1 MEQTQKRNTVKEG
14 SRHTWLYTAAA
25 LVLLLLF
32 GLFINR
38 HLDIRALYGDDLYL
52 WSFYG
57 CEDFWSFTFP
67 KVTKGNFRPFY
78 WALSYLEFRLIGPH
92 VHWYARFNVLLNVAI
107 SWVIYFF
114 SRRLSRLTRVPHGWL
129 LGQAVGLLTGML
141 YLQSHFA
148 AYQIAQVLGLLES
161 LALLLALLT
170 LWGLFDYMEGRGTCA
185 YLRACLCFFLVIF
198 THERFIALAPLF
210 YLALLTQYCTERR
223 LCRRFAPSRTS
234 HRPASSGTTDRG
246 TPGSDMTSC
255 RKRGGESCAAS
266 DDMLAMNR
274 LGRLFELLL
283 PLLILA
289 AFFGVRMVVA
299 GDAIPVGTA
308 GTKVQDTFSLA
319 QALGFA
325 FTQVAYIFGVNAGHA
340 IFCGV
345 SFADS
350 ARWVQALIGLS
361 WISLLLMLVLYIRSV
376 CKRGRMNA
384 RLNGENAASE
394 RRDCRHLSITARL
407 IGENLLFICFI
418 ALCIG
423 SSSITIRLETR
434 WVYVSYTAALLY
446 LSYMLGEIAKSGRM
460 EHGQRSS
467 AAHTRSSVDQRAET
481 WSSIRSQRTAAAAV
495 SASGERG
502 KRSGV
507 KTPRTATVLAFT
519 LLFMAYGAVMTPV
532 EHYDRQHY
540 PNIFFFFDQDRVN
553 SLADCTIGAVGA
565 EDFLGKKQVYIYY
578 NYYEMSDFYAEYF
591 FKPFD
596 PEKTGQG
603 TEIHFIDRP
612 DELPADATVENS
624 IVLMEHGNRGYID
637 VTAQT
642 FGLAAWEELPQA

>member
-1 MEQTQKRNTVKEG
+1 MTGV
-14 SRHTWLYTAAA
+14 A

-38 HLDIRALYGDDLYL
+38 HLSIRALYGDDLYL

-107 SWVIYFF
+107 AWVIYFF
-114 SRRLSRLTRVPHGWL
+114 SRRLSRLTRTPQGMRI
-129 LGQAVGLLTGML
+129 GQVVGLLTGML

-170 LWGLFDYMEGRGTCA
+170 LWGLFDYMEGRGTRA

-198 THERFIALAPLF
+198 THERYIALAPLF
-210 YLALLTQYCTERR
+210 YLAVLTQYLTERR
-223 LCRRFAPSRTS
+223 LCRRFAPSRS
-234 HRPASSGTTDRG
+234 
-246 TPGSDMTSC
+246 
-255 RKRGGESCAAS
+255 SCAAS
-266 DDMLAMNR
+266 DDIPAMNR
-274 LGRLFELLL
+274 LGRTVELLL

-289 AFFGVRMVVA
+289 VFFGTRMVVA
-299 GDAIPVGTA
+299 GEAIPVGTA

-325 FTQVAYIFGVNAGHA
+325 FSQVAYIFGINAGHA

-350 ARWVQALIGLS
+350 ARWVQALIVLS
-361 WISLLLMLVLYIRSV
+361 WLCLLLMLVLYVRMAW
-376 CKRGRMNA
+376 KRGR
-384 RLNGENAASE
+384 
-394 RRDCRHLSITARL
+394 ITPRL

-446 LSYMLGEIAKSGRM
+446 LSYMLGEIAKSGAVKAKAGRAV
-460 EHGQRSS
+460 RTR
-467 AAHTRSSVDQRAET
+467 AATVQRAST
-481 WSSIRSQRTAAAAV
+481 ASI
-495 SASGERG
+495 SASGERAACHG
-502 KRSGV
+502 M
-507 KTPRTATVLAFT
+507 AMVLAFS

-553 SLADCTIGAVGA
+553 SLADCTIDAVGA
-565 EDFLGKKQVYIYY
+565 GEFLGKKQVYIYY

-591 FKPFD
+591 YKPFD

-603 TEIHFIDRP
+603 TEIHFINRP

-642 FGLAAWEELPQA
+642 FGLAAWEALPQA

>member
-1 MEQTQKRNTVKEG
+1 MTGV
-14 SRHTWLYTAAA
+14 A

-38 HLDIRALYGDDLYL
+38 HLSIRALYGDDLYL

-78 WALSYLEFRLIGPH
+78 WAMSYLEFLLIGPH

-107 SWVIYFF
+107 SWVIYFC
-114 SRRLSRLTRVPHGWL
+114 SRRLSRLTRVPHGML

-170 LWGLFDYMEGRGTCA
+170 LWGLFDYMEGCGTRA

-198 THERFIALAPLF
+198 THERYIALAPLF
-210 YLALLTQYCTERR
+210 YLAVLTQYCTERR
-223 LCRRFAPSRTS
+223 LCRRFAPFRMSEVPRI
-234 HRPASSGTTDRG
+234 
-246 TPGSDMTSC
+246 
-255 RKRGGESCAAS
+255 
-266 DDMLAMNR
+266 
-274 LGRLFELLL
+274 FELLL
-283 PLLILA
+283 PLVILA
-289 AFFGVRMVVA
+289 VFFGSRMVVA
-299 GDAIPVGTA
+299 GEAIPVGTA
-308 GTKVQDTFSLA
+308 GTKVQDTFSLT

-325 FTQVAYIFGVNAGHA
+325 FMQVAYIFGVNAGHA

-345 SFADS
+345 SFADA
-350 ARWVQALIGLS
+350 ARWVQMLIVLS
-361 WISLLLMLVLYIRSV
+361 WLCLLLMLVLYVRMAW
-376 CKRGRMNA
+376 KR
-384 RLNGENAASE
+384 E
-394 RRDCRHLSITARL
+394 RITPRL
-407 IGENLLFICFI
+407 IGENLLFIGFI

-460 EHGQRSS
+460 ASEAGR
-467 AAHTRSSVDQRAET
+467 AVRTRAVAV
-481 WSSIRSQRTAAAAV
+481 QRTSMASV
-495 SASGERG
+495 SASGDHGERFG
-502 KRSGV
+502 MK
-507 KTPRTATVLAFT
+507 KCRTAMVLTFS

-553 SLADCTIGAVGA
+553 SLADCTIDAIGA
-565 EDFLGKKQVYIYY
+565 ENFLGKKQVYIYY

-591 FKPFD
+591 YKPFD

-603 TEIHFIDRP
+603 TEIHFINSP

-637 VTAQT
+637 VSAQT

>member
-1 MEQTQKRNTVKEG
+1 MTGV
-14 SRHTWLYTAAA
+14 A

-38 HLDIRALYGDDLYL
+38 HLSIRALYGDDLYL

-78 WALSYLEFRLIGPH
+78 WAMSYLEFLLIGPH

-107 SWVIYFF
+107 SWVIYFC
-114 SRRLSRLTRVPHGWL
+114 SRRLSRLTRVPHGML

-170 LWGLFDYMEGRGTCA
+170 LWGLFDYMEGRGTRA

-198 THERFIALAPLF
+198 THERYIALAPLF
-210 YLALLTQYCTERR
+210 YLAVLTQYRTERR

-234 HRPASSGTTDRG
+234 EVPRI
-246 TPGSDMTSC
+246 
-255 RKRGGESCAAS
+255 
-266 DDMLAMNR
+266 
-274 LGRLFELLL
+274 FELLL
-283 PLLILA
+283 PLVILA
-289 AFFGVRMVVA
+289 VFFGSRMVVA
-299 GDAIPVGTA
+299 GEAIPVGTA
-308 GTKVQDTFSLA
+308 GTKVQDTFSLT

-325 FTQVAYIFGVNAGHA
+325 FMQVAYIFGVNAGHA

-345 SFADS
+345 SFADA
-350 ARWVQALIGLS
+350 ARWVQILIFLS
-361 WISLLLMLVLYIRSV
+361 WLCLLLMLVLYVRMAW
-376 CKRGRMNA
+376 KR
-384 RLNGENAASE
+384 E
-394 RRDCRHLSITARL
+394 RITPRL
-407 IGENLLFICFI
+407 IGENLLFIGFI

-460 EHGQRSS
+460 ASEAGR
-467 AAHTRSSVDQRAET
+467 AVRTRAVAV
-481 WSSIRSQRTAAAAV
+481 QRTSMASV
-495 SASGERG
+495 SASGDHGERFG
-502 KRSGV
+502 MK
-507 KTPRTATVLAFT
+507 KCRTAMVLTFS

-553 SLADCTIGAVGA
+553 SLADCTIDAIGA
-565 EDFLGKKQVYIYY
+565 ENFLGKKQVYIYY

-591 FKPFD
+591 YKPFD

-603 TEIHFIDRP
+603 TEIHFINSP
-612 DELPADATVENS
+612 DELPTDATVENS

-637 VTAQT
+637 VSAQT

>member
-1 MEQTQKRNTVKEG
+1 MAHISKTQNSKHVLMTGV
-14 SRHTWLYTAAA
+14 A

-38 HLDIRALYGDDLYL
+38 HLSIRALYGDDLYL

-107 SWVIYFF
+107 AWVIYFF
-114 SRRLSRLTRVPHGWL
+114 SRRLSRLARMPQGMRI
-129 LGQAVGLLTGML
+129 GQAVGLLTGML

-170 LWGLFDYMEGRGTCA
+170 LWGLFDYMEGRGTRA

-210 YLALLTQYCTERR
+210 YLAVLTQYCTERR
-223 LCRRFAPSRTS
+223 LYRRFAPSR
-234 HRPASSGTTDRG
+234 
-246 TPGSDMTSC
+246 M
-255 RKRGGESCAAS
+255 SCAAS
-266 DDMLAMNR
+266 DEIPAMNR
-274 LGRLFELLL
+274 LGRIFELLL

-289 AFFGVRMVVA
+289 VFFGTRMVVA
-299 GDAIPVGTA
+299 GEAIPVGTA

-325 FTQVAYIFGVNAGHA
+325 FSQVAYIFGVNAGHA

-345 SFADS
+345 SFGDS
-350 ARWVQALIGLS
+350 AHWVQALIVLS
-361 WISLLLMLVLYIRSV
+361 WLCLLLLLLLYVRRAWR
-376 CKRGRMNA
+376 RGR
-384 RLNGENAASE
+384 
-394 RRDCRHLSITARL
+394 ITPRL

-446 LSYMLGEIAKSGRM
+446 LSYMLGEIAKSGAVKPEAGRAVRTRAATV
-460 EHGQRSS
+460 QRAS
-467 AAHTRSSVDQRAET
+467 AAS
-481 WSSIRSQRTAAAAV
+481 V
-495 SASGERG
+495 SASGERAAYRG
-502 KRSGV
+502 M
-507 KTPRTATVLAFT
+507 AMVLAFS

-553 SLADCTIGAVGA
+553 SLADCTIDAVGA
-565 EDFLGKKQVYIYY
+565 GEFLGKKQVYIYY

-591 FKPFD
+591 YKPFD

-603 TEIHFIDRP
+603 TEIHFINRP

-637 VTAQT
+637 VSAQT

>member
-1 MEQTQKRNTVKEG
+1 MTGV
-14 SRHTWLYTAAA
+14 A

-38 HLDIRALYGDDLYL
+38 HLSIRALYGDDLYL

-107 SWVIYFF
+107 AWVIYFF
-114 SRRLSRLTRVPHGWL
+114 SRRLSRLTRMPQGMRI
-129 LGQAVGLLTGML
+129 GQAVGLLTGML

-170 LWGLFDYMEGRGTCA
+170 LWGLFDYMEGRGTRA

-198 THERFIALAPLF
+198 THERYIALAPLF
-210 YLALLTQYCTERR
+210 YLAVLTQYCTERR

-234 HRPASSGTTDRG
+234 
-246 TPGSDMTSC
+246 
-255 RKRGGESCAAS
+255 CAAS
-266 DDMLAMNR
+266 DEIPAMNR
-274 LGRLFELLL
+274 LGRTFELLL

-289 AFFGVRMVVA
+289 VFFGTRMVVA
-299 GDAIPVGTA
+299 GEAIPVGTA

-325 FTQVAYIFGVNAGHA
+325 FSQVAYIFGVNAGHA

-345 SFADS
+345 SFGDS
-350 ARWVQALIGLS
+350 AHWVQALIVLS
-361 WISLLLMLVLYIRSV
+361 WLCLLLMLVLYVRRAW
-376 CKRGRMNA
+376 KRGR
-384 RLNGENAASE
+384 
-394 RRDCRHLSITARL
+394 ITPRL

-446 LSYMLGEIAKSGRM
+446 LSYMLGEIAKSGAVKAKAGRAVRTRAATV
-460 EHGQRSS
+460 QRAS
-467 AAHTRSSVDQRAET
+467 AA
-481 WSSIRSQRTAAAAV
+481 SI
-495 SASGERG
+495 SASGERAACRG
-502 KRSGV
+502 M
-507 KTPRTATVLAFT
+507 AMVLAFS

-553 SLADCTIGAVGA
+553 SLADCTIDAVGA
-565 EDFLGKKQVYIYY
+565 ENFLGKKQVYIYY

-591 FKPFD
+591 YKPFD

-603 TEIHFIDRP
+603 TEIHFINRP

-624 IVLMEHGNRGYID
+624 VVLMEHGNRGYID

>member
-1 MEQTQKRNTVKEG
+1 MTGV
-14 SRHTWLYTAAA
+14 A

-38 HLDIRALYGDDLYL
+38 HLSIRALYGDDLYL

-78 WALSYLEFRLIGPH
+78 WAMSYLEFWLIGPH

-114 SRRLSRLTRVPHGWL
+114 SRRLSRLTRVPHGML

-170 LWGLFDYMEGRGTCA
+170 LWGLFDYMEGRGTRA
-185 YLRACLCFFLVIF
+185 YLRAGLCFFLVIF

-210 YLALLTQYCTERR
+210 YLAVLTQYQTERR

-234 HRPASSGTTDRG
+234 EVPWTSQPPASAGTKECD
-246 TPGSDMTSC
+246 TPGSDMLS
-255 RKRGGESCAAS
+255 G
-266 DDMLAMNR
+266 NR
-274 LGRLFELLL
+274 LGRLLELLL

-289 AFFGVRMVVA
+289 VFFGSRMVVA

-350 ARWVQALIGLS
+350 ARWVQGLIFLS
-361 WISLLLMLVLYIRSV
+361 WLCLLLMLVLYVRSV
-376 CKRGRMNA
+376 WKRGR
-384 RLNGENAASE
+384 
-394 RRDCRHLSITARL
+394 ITPRL

-446 LSYMLGEIAKSGRM
+446 LSFMLGEIAKSGWK

-467 AAHTRSSVDQRAET
+467 TAYTLSSVAQGAER
-481 WSSIRSQRTAAAAV
+481 WSSIRSQRTLAASV

-502 KRSGV
+502 ERFGMKKCRV
-507 KTPRTATVLAFT
+507 AMVLSFL

-553 SLADCTIGAVGA
+553 SLADCTIDAVGA
-565 EDFLGKKQVYIYY
+565 ENFLGKKQVYIYY

-591 FKPFD
+591 YKPFD

-603 TEIHFIDRP
+603 TEIHFINRP

-637 VTAQT
+637 VSAQT

>member
-1 MEQTQKRNTVKEG
+1 MTGV
-14 SRHTWLYTAAA
+14 A

-38 HLDIRALYGDDLYL
+38 HLSIRALYGDDLYL

-107 SWVIYFF
+107 AWVIYFF
-114 SRRLSRLTRVPHGWL
+114 SRRLSRLARMPQGMRI
-129 LGQAVGLLTGML
+129 GQAVGLLTGML

-148 AYQIAQVLGLLES
+148 VYQIAQVLGLLES

-170 LWGLFDYMEGRGTCA
+170 LWGLFDYMEGRGTRA

-210 YLALLTQYCTERR
+210 YLAVLTQYCTERR
-223 LCRRFAPSRTS
+223 LCRRFAPSR
-234 HRPASSGTTDRG
+234 
-246 TPGSDMTSC
+246 M
-255 RKRGGESCAAS
+255 SCAAS
-266 DDMLAMNR
+266 DEIPAMNR
-274 LGRLFELLL
+274 LGRIFELLL

-289 AFFGVRMVVA
+289 VFFGTRMVVA
-299 GDAIPVGTA
+299 GEAIPVGTA

-325 FTQVAYIFGVNAGHA
+325 FSQVAYIFGVNAGHA

-345 SFADS
+345 SFGDS
-350 ARWVQALIGLS
+350 AHWVQALIVLS
-361 WISLLLMLVLYIRSV
+361 WLCLLLMLLLYVRRAWR
-376 CKRGRMNA
+376 RGR
-384 RLNGENAASE
+384 
-394 RRDCRHLSITARL
+394 ITPRL

-446 LSYMLGEIAKSGRM
+446 LSYMLGEIAKSGVVKPEAGRAVRTRAATV
-460 EHGQRSS
+460 QRAS
-467 AAHTRSSVDQRAET
+467 AAS
-481 WSSIRSQRTAAAAV
+481 V
-495 SASGERG
+495 SASGERAAC
-502 KRSGV
+502 RGV
-507 KTPRTATVLAFT
+507 ERPRTAMVLAFS

-553 SLADCTIGAVGA
+553 SLADCTIDAVGA
-565 EDFLGKKQVYIYY
+565 GEFLGKKQVYIYY

-591 FKPFD
+591 YKPFD

-603 TEIHFIDRP
+603 TEIHFINSP
-612 DELPADATVENS
+612 DELPADATMENS

-637 VTAQT
+637 VSAQT
-642 FGLAAWEELPQA
+642 FGLAAWEELSE

>member
-1 MEQTQKRNTVKEG
+1 MTGV
-14 SRHTWLYTAAA
+14 A

-38 HLDIRALYGDDLYL
+38 HLSIRALYGDDLYL

-107 SWVIYFF
+107 AWVIYFF
-114 SRRLSRLTRVPHGWL
+114 SRRLSRLTRTPQGMRI
-129 LGQAVGLLTGML
+129 GQAVGLLTGML

-170 LWGLFDYMEGRGTCA
+170 LWGLFDYMEGRGTRA

-198 THERFIALAPLF
+198 THERYIALAPLF
-210 YLALLTQYCTERR
+210 YLAVLTQYLTERR
-223 LCRRFAPSRTS
+223 LCRRFAPSRS
-234 HRPASSGTTDRG
+234 
-246 TPGSDMTSC
+246 
-255 RKRGGESCAAS
+255 SCAAS
-266 DDMLAMNR
+266 DEIPAMNR
-274 LGRLFELLL
+274 LGRTVELLL

-289 AFFGVRMVVA
+289 VFFGTRMVVA
-299 GDAIPVGTA
+299 GEAIPVGTA

-319 QALGFA
+319 EALGFA
-325 FTQVAYIFGVNAGHA
+325 FSQVAYIFGINAGHA

-350 ARWVQALIGLS
+350 ARWVQGLIVLS
-361 WISLLLMLVLYIRSV
+361 WLCLLLMLVLYVRMAW
-376 CKRGRMNA
+376 KRGR
-384 RLNGENAASE
+384 
-394 RRDCRHLSITARL
+394 ITPRL

-446 LSYMLGEIAKSGRM
+446 LSYMLGEIAKSGAVKAKAGRAVRTRAATV
-460 EHGQRSS
+460 QRAS
-467 AAHTRSSVDQRAET
+467 AAS
-481 WSSIRSQRTAAAAV
+481 V
-495 SASGERG
+495 SASGERAACRG
-502 KRSGV
+502 M
-507 KTPRTATVLAFT
+507 AMVLAFS

-553 SLADCTIGAVGA
+553 SLADCTIDAVGA
-565 EDFLGKKQVYIYY
+565 GEFLGKKQVYIYY

-591 FKPFD
+591 YKPFD

-603 TEIHFIDRP
+603 TEIHFINRP

-624 IVLMEHGNRGYID
+624 IVLMEHGNRSYID

-642 FGLAAWEELPQA
+642 FGLAAWEALPQT

>member
-1 MEQTQKRNTVKEG
+1 MTGV
-14 SRHTWLYTAAA
+14 A

-38 HLDIRALYGDDLYL
+38 HLSIRALYGDDLYL

-78 WALSYLEFRLIGPH
+78 WAMSYLEFLLIGPH

-107 SWVIYFF
+107 SWVIYFC
-114 SRRLSRLTRVPHGWL
+114 SRRLSRLTRVPHGML

-170 LWGLFDYMEGRGTCA
+170 LWGLFDYMEGRGTRA

-198 THERFIALAPLF
+198 THERYIALAPLF
-210 YLALLTQYCTERR
+210 YLAVLTQYRTERR
-223 LCRRFAPSRTS
+223 LCRRFAPFRTS
-234 HRPASSGTTDRG
+234 EVPRI
-246 TPGSDMTSC
+246 
-255 RKRGGESCAAS
+255 
-266 DDMLAMNR
+266 
-274 LGRLFELLL
+274 FELLL
-283 PLLILA
+283 PLVILA
-289 AFFGVRMVVA
+289 VFFGSRMVVA
-299 GDAIPVGTA
+299 GEAIPVGTA
-308 GTKVQDTFSLA
+308 GTKVQDTFSLT

-325 FTQVAYIFGVNAGHA
+325 FMQVAYIFGVNAGHA

-345 SFADS
+345 SFADA
-350 ARWVQALIGLS
+350 ARWVQILIFLS
-361 WISLLLMLVLYIRSV
+361 WLCLLLMLVLYVRMAW
-376 CKRGRMNA
+376 KR
-384 RLNGENAASE
+384 E
-394 RRDCRHLSITARL
+394 RITPRL
-407 IGENLLFICFI
+407 IGENLLFIGFI

-460 EHGQRSS
+460 ASEAGRTVR
-467 AAHTRSSVDQRAET
+467 TRAVAV
-481 WSSIRSQRTAAAAV
+481 QRTSMASV
-495 SASGERG
+495 SASGDHGERFG
-502 KRSGV
+502 MK
-507 KTPRTATVLAFT
+507 KCRTAMVLTFS

-553 SLADCTIGAVGA
+553 SLADCTIDAIGA
-565 EDFLGKKQVYIYY
+565 ENFLGKKQVYIYY

-591 FKPFD
+591 YKPFD

-603 TEIHFIDRP
+603 TEIHFINSP

-637 VTAQT
+637 VSAQT
-642 FGLAAWEELPQA
+642 FGLAAWRRIFDL

>member
-1 MEQTQKRNTVKEG
+1 MTGV
-14 SRHTWLYTAAA
+14 A

-38 HLDIRALYGDDLYL
+38 HLSIRALYGDDLYL

-78 WALSYLEFRLIGPH
+78 WAMSYLEFLLIGPH

-114 SRRLSRLTRVPHGWL
+114 SRRLSRRTRVPQGVL
-129 LGQAVGLLTGML
+129 PGQAVGLLTGML

-266 DDMLAMNR
+266 DDMLSGNR
-274 LGRLFELLL
+274 LGRLLELFL

-289 AFFGVRMVVA
+289 VFFGSRMMVA

-376 CKRGRMNA
+376 WKRGRMNA

-446 LSYMLGEIAKSGRM
+446 LSYMLGEIAKKS
-460 EHGQRSS
+460 
-467 AAHTRSSVDQRAET
+467 
-481 WSSIRSQRTAAAAV
+481 RTAA
-495 SASGERG
+495 
-502 KRSGV
+502 
-507 KTPRTATVLAFT
+507 VLAFT

>member
-1 MEQTQKRNTVKEG
+1 MTGV
-14 SRHTWLYTAAA
+14 A

-38 HLDIRALYGDDLYL
+38 HLSIRALYGDDLYL

-107 SWVIYFF
+107 AWVIYFF
-114 SRRLSRLTRVPHGWL
+114 SRRLSRLTRTPQDMRI
-129 LGQAVGLLTGML
+129 GQAVGLLTGML

-170 LWGLFDYMEGRGTCA
+170 LWGLFDYMEGRGTRA

-198 THERFIALAPLF
+198 THERYIALAPLF
-210 YLALLTQYCTERR
+210 YLAVLTQYLTERR
-223 LCRRFAPSRTS
+223 LCRRFAPSRS
-234 HRPASSGTTDRG
+234 
-246 TPGSDMTSC
+246 
-255 RKRGGESCAAS
+255 SCAAS
-266 DDMLAMNR
+266 DEIPAMNR
-274 LGRLFELLL
+274 LGRTVELLL

-289 AFFGVRMVVA
+289 VFFGTRMVVA
-299 GDAIPVGTA
+299 GEAIPVGTA

-319 QALGFA
+319 EALGFA
-325 FTQVAYIFGVNAGHA
+325 FSQVAYIFGINAGHA

-350 ARWVQALIGLS
+350 ARWVQALIVLS
-361 WISLLLMLVLYIRSV
+361 WLCLLLMLVLYVRMAW
-376 CKRGRMNA
+376 KRGR
-384 RLNGENAASE
+384 
-394 RRDCRHLSITARL
+394 ITPRL

-446 LSYMLGEIAKSGRM
+446 LSYMLGEIAKSGAVKAKAGRAVRTRAATV
-460 EHGQRSS
+460 QRAS
-467 AAHTRSSVDQRAET
+467 AAS
-481 WSSIRSQRTAAAAV
+481 V
-495 SASGERG
+495 SASGERAACRG
-502 KRSGV
+502 M
-507 KTPRTATVLAFT
+507 AMVLAFS

-553 SLADCTIGAVGA
+553 SLADCTIDAVDAG
-565 EDFLGKKQVYIYY
+565 EFLGKKQVYIYY

-591 FKPFD
+591 YKPFD

-603 TEIHFIDRP
+603 TEIHFINRP

-624 IVLMEHGNRGYID
+624 VVLMEHGNRSYID

-642 FGLAAWEELPQA
+642 FGLAAWEALPQA

>member
-1 MEQTQKRNTVKEG
+1 MTGV
-14 SRHTWLYTAAA
+14 A

-38 HLDIRALYGDDLYL
+38 HLSIRALYGDDLYL

-107 SWVIYFF
+107 AWVIYFF
-114 SRRLSRLTRVPHGWL
+114 SRRLSRLTRMPQGMRI
-129 LGQAVGLLTGML
+129 GQAVGLLTGML

-170 LWGLFDYMEGRGTCA
+170 LWGLFDYMEGRGTRA

-210 YLALLTQYCTERR
+210 YLAVITQYLTERR
-223 LCRRFAPSRTS
+223 LCRRFARLRTV
-234 HRPASSGTTDRG
+234 
-246 TPGSDMTSC
+246 
-255 RKRGGESCAAS
+255 
-266 DDMLAMNR
+266 
-274 LGRLFELLL
+274 ELLL

-289 AFFGVRMVVA
+289 VFFGTRMVVA
-299 GDAIPVGTA
+299 GEAIPVGTA

-325 FTQVAYIFGVNAGHA
+325 FSQVAYIFGVNAGHA

-345 SFADS
+345 SFGDS
-350 ARWVQALIGLS
+350 AHWVQALIVLS
-361 WISLLLMLVLYIRSV
+361 WLCLLLMLLLYVRRAWR
-376 CKRGRMNA
+376 RGR
-384 RLNGENAASE
+384 
-394 RRDCRHLSITARL
+394 ITPRL

-446 LSYMLGEIAKSGRM
+446 LSYMLGEIAKSGVVKPEAGRAVRTRAATV
-460 EHGQRSS
+460 QRAS
-467 AAHTRSSVDQRAET
+467 AAS
-481 WSSIRSQRTAAAAV
+481 V
-495 SASGERG
+495 SASGERAACRG
-502 KRSGV
+502 M
-507 KTPRTATVLAFT
+507 AMVLAFS

-532 EHYDRQHY
+532 ERYDRQHY

-553 SLADCTIGAVGA
+553 SLADCTIDAVGA
-565 EDFLGKKQVYIYY
+565 GEFLGKKQVYIYY

-591 FKPFD
+591 YKPFD
-596 PEKTGQG
+596 PEKTGKG
-603 TEIHFIDRP
+603 TEIHFINRP

-624 IVLMEHGNRGYID
+624 VVLMEHGNRGYID

-642 FGLAAWEELPQA
+642 FGLAAWEALPQA

>member
-1 MEQTQKRNTVKEG
+1 MEQTQKRNTAKEG
-14 SRHTWLYTAAA
+14 SRHAWLYTAVA

-38 HLDIRALYGDDLYL
+38 HLSIRALYGDDLYL

-78 WALSYLEFRLIGPH
+78 WAMSYLEFWLIGPH
-92 VHWYARFNVLLNVAI
+92 VHWYARFNVLLNVVIA
-107 SWVIYFF
+107 WVIYFF
-114 SRRLSRLTRVPHGWL
+114 SRRLSRRTRVPHGML

-170 LWGLFDYMEGRGTCA
+170 LWGLFDYMEGRGTRA

-210 YLALLTQYCTERR
+210 YLAVLTQYQTERR

-234 HRPASSGTTDRG
+234 EVPRTALRSTSAGAADRG
-246 TPGSDMTSC
+246 TPGSDMASC
-255 RKRGGESCAAS
+255 RKGGVKSYAAS
-266 DDMLAMNR
+266 DETLPVNR
-274 LGRLFELLL
+274 LGHLLELLL

-289 AFFGVRMVVA
+289 VFFGSRMVVA
-299 GDAIPVGTA
+299 GEAIPVGTA
-308 GTKVQDTFSLA
+308 GTKVQDTFSLG

-350 ARWVQALIGLS
+350 ARWVQGLIFLS
-361 WISLLLMLVLYIRSV
+361 WLCLLLMLVLYVRSV
-376 CKRGRMNA
+376 WKRGR
-384 RLNGENAASE
+384 
-394 RRDCRHLSITARL
+394 ITPRL

-446 LSYMLGEIAKSGRM
+446 LSFMLGEIAKSGSVKPKAGRAV
-460 EHGQRSS
+460 R
-467 AAHTRSSVDQRAET
+467 TRAVAV
-481 WSSIRSQRTAAAAV
+481 QRTSTTSV
-495 SASGERG
+495 RASGDWTVRA
-502 KRSGV
+502 GV
-507 KTPRTATVLAFT
+507 KTPRTAAVLAFA
-519 LLFMAYGAVMTPV
+519 LLFMTYGTVMTPV

-553 SLADCTIGAVGA
+553 SLADCTINAVGA
-565 EDFLGKKQVYIYY
+565 GEFLGKKQVYIYY

-591 FKPFD
+591 YKPFD

-603 TEIHFIDRP
+603 TEIHFIKRP

>member
-1 MEQTQKRNTVKEG
+1 MTGV
-14 SRHTWLYTAAA
+14 A

-38 HLDIRALYGDDLYL
+38 HLSIRALYGDDLYL

-107 SWVIYFF
+107 AWVIYFF
-114 SRRLSRLTRVPHGWL
+114 SRRLSRLTRMPQGMRI
-129 LGQAVGLLTGML
+129 GQAVGLLTGML

-170 LWGLFDYMEGRGTCA
+170 LWGLFDYMEGRGTRA

-210 YLALLTQYCTERR
+210 YLAVITQYLTERR
-223 LCRRFAPSRTS
+223 LCRRFARLRTI
-234 HRPASSGTTDRG
+234 
-246 TPGSDMTSC
+246 
-255 RKRGGESCAAS
+255 
-266 DDMLAMNR
+266 
-274 LGRLFELLL
+274 ELLL

-289 AFFGVRMVVA
+289 VFFGTRMVVA
-299 GDAIPVGTA
+299 GEAIPVGTA

-345 SFADS
+345 SFGDS
-350 ARWVQALIGLS
+350 AHWVQGLIVLS
-361 WISLLLMLVLYIRSV
+361 WLCLLLLLLLYVRRAWR
-376 CKRGRMNA
+376 RGR
-384 RLNGENAASE
+384 
-394 RRDCRHLSITARL
+394 ITPRL

-446 LSYMLGEIAKSGRM
+446 LSYMLGEIAKSGAVKPEAGRAVRTRAATV
-460 EHGQRSS
+460 QRAS
-467 AAHTRSSVDQRAET
+467 AASVST
-481 WSSIRSQRTAAAAV
+481 
-495 SASGERG
+495 SGERAAC
-502 KRSGV
+502 RGV
-507 KTPRTATVLAFT
+507 ERPRTAMVLAFS

-553 SLADCTIGAVGA
+553 SLADCTIDAVGA
-565 EDFLGKKQVYIYY
+565 GEFLGKKQVYIYY

-591 FKPFD
+591 YKPFD

-603 TEIHFIDRP
+603 TEIHFINRP

-642 FGLAAWEELPQA
+642 FGLAAWEALPQA

>member
-14 SRHTWLYTAAA
+14 SRHAWLYTALA

-38 HLDIRALYGDDLYL
+38 HLSIRALYGDDLYL

-57 CEDFWSFTFP
+57 CEDFCSFTFP

-78 WALSYLEFRLIGPH
+78 WAVSYLEFWLIGPH

-114 SRRLSRLTRVPHGWL
+114 SRRLSRLTRVPHGML
-129 LGQAVGLLTGML
+129 FGQAVGLLTGML

-170 LWGLFDYMEGRGTCA
+170 LWGLFDYMEGRGTRA

-210 YLALLTQYCTERR
+210 YLAVFTQYCTERW

-234 HRPASSGTTDRG
+234 EVPRTSQPPASAGTKECD
-246 TPGSDMTSC
+246 TPGSDMLS
-255 RKRGGESCAAS
+255 G
-266 DDMLAMNR
+266 NR

-289 AFFGVRMVVA
+289 VFFGSRMVVA

-308 GTKVQDTFSLA
+308 GTKVQDTFSLT
-319 QALGFA
+319 QALSFA

-361 WISLLLMLVLYIRSV
+361 WLCLLLMLVLYVRSV
-376 CKRGRMNA
+376 WKRGR
-384 RLNGENAASE
+384 
-394 RRDCRHLSITARL
+394 ITPRL

-446 LSYMLGEIAKSGRM
+446 LSFMLGEIAKSGRVKP
-460 EHGQRSS
+460 EASRTVRTR
-467 AAHTRSSVDQRAET
+467 AAVP
-481 WSSIRSQRTAAAAV
+481 QRTSMDSV
-495 SASGERG
+495 SASGEHGERFG
-502 KRSGV
+502 MK
-507 KTPRTATVLAFT
+507 KCRTAMVLTFS

-553 SLADCTIGAVGA
+553 SLADCTIDAVGA
-565 EDFLGKKQVYIYY
+565 ENFLGKKQVYIYY

-591 FKPFD
+591 YKPFD
-596 PEKTGQG
+596 PEKNGQG
-603 TEIHFIDRP
+603 TEIHFINSP

-637 VTAQT
+637 VSAQT
-642 FGLAAWEELPQA
+642 FGLAAWEELSE

>member
-1 MEQTQKRNTVKEG
+1 MTGV
-14 SRHTWLYTAAA
+14 A

-38 HLDIRALYGDDLYL
+38 HLSIRALYGDDLYL

-92 VHWYARFNVLLNVAI
+92 VHWYARFNVLLNVTIA
-107 SWVIYFF
+107 WVIYFF
-114 SRRLSRLTRVPHGWL
+114 SRRLSRLTRTPQGMRI
-129 LGQAVGLLTGML
+129 GQVVGLLTGML

-170 LWGLFDYMEGRGTCA
+170 LWGLFDYMEGRGTRA

-198 THERFIALAPLF
+198 THERYIALAPLF
-210 YLALLTQYCTERR
+210 YLAVLTQYLTERR
-223 LCRRFAPSRTS
+223 LCRRFA
-234 HRPASSGTTDRG
+234 
-246 TPGSDMTSC
+246 
-255 RKRGGESCAAS
+255 
-266 DDMLAMNR
+266 R
-274 LGRLFELLL
+274 LQTVELLL

-289 AFFGVRMVVA
+289 VFFGTRMVVA
-299 GDAIPVGTA
+299 GEAIPVGTA

-325 FTQVAYIFGVNAGHA
+325 FSQVAYIFGVNAGHA

-345 SFADS
+345 SFTDS
-350 ARWVQALIGLS
+350 ARWVQALIVLS
-361 WISLLLMLVLYIRSV
+361 WLCLLLMLVLYVRMAW
-376 CKRGRMNA
+376 KRGR
-384 RLNGENAASE
+384 
-394 RRDCRHLSITARL
+394 ITPRL

-446 LSYMLGEIAKSGRM
+446 LSYMLGEIAKSGAVKAKAGRAVRTRAATV
-460 EHGQRSS
+460 QRAS
-467 AAHTRSSVDQRAET
+467 AAS
-481 WSSIRSQRTAAAAV
+481 V
-495 SASGERG
+495 SAPGERAACRG
-502 KRSGV
+502 M
-507 KTPRTATVLAFT
+507 AMVLAFS

-553 SLADCTIGAVGA
+553 SLADCTIDAVGVG
-565 EDFLGKKQVYIYY
+565 EFLGKKQVYIYY

-591 FKPFD
+591 YKPFD

-603 TEIHFIDRP
+603 TEIHFINRP

-624 IVLMEHGNRGYID
+624 VVLMEHGNRGYID

-642 FGLAAWEELPQA
+642 FGLAAWEALPQA

>member
-1 MEQTQKRNTVKEG
+1 MTGV
-14 SRHTWLYTAAA
+14 A

-38 HLDIRALYGDDLYL
+38 HLSIRALYGDDLYL

-107 SWVIYFF
+107 AWVIYFF
-114 SRRLSRLTRVPHGWL
+114 SRRLSRLTRTPQGMRI
-129 LGQAVGLLTGML
+129 GQAVGLLTGML

-170 LWGLFDYMEGRGTCA
+170 LWGLFDYMEGRGTRA

-198 THERFIALAPLF
+198 THERYIALAPLF
-210 YLALLTQYCTERR
+210 YLAVLTQYLTERR
-223 LCRRFAPSRTS
+223 LCRRFAPSRS
-234 HRPASSGTTDRG
+234 
-246 TPGSDMTSC
+246 
-255 RKRGGESCAAS
+255 SCAAS
-266 DDMLAMNR
+266 DEIPAMNR
-274 LGRLFELLL
+274 LGRTVELLL

-289 AFFGVRMVVA
+289 VFFGTRMVVA
-299 GDAIPVGTA
+299 GEAIPVGTA

-319 QALGFA
+319 EALGFA
-325 FTQVAYIFGVNAGHA
+325 FSQVAYIFGINAGHA

-350 ARWVQALIGLS
+350 ARWVQGLIVLS
-361 WISLLLMLVLYIRSV
+361 WLCLLLMLVLYVRMAW
-376 CKRGRMNA
+376 KRGR
-384 RLNGENAASE
+384 
-394 RRDCRHLSITARL
+394 ITPRL

-446 LSYMLGEIAKSGRM
+446 LSYMLGEIAKSGAVKAKAGRAVRTRAATV
-460 EHGQRSS
+460 QRAS
-467 AAHTRSSVDQRAET
+467 AAS
-481 WSSIRSQRTAAAAV
+481 V
-495 SASGERG
+495 SASGERAACRG
-502 KRSGV
+502 M
-507 KTPRTATVLAFT
+507 AMVLAFS

-553 SLADCTIGAVGA
+553 SLADCTIDAVGA
-565 EDFLGKKQVYIYY
+565 GEFLGKKQVYIYY

-591 FKPFD
+591 YKPFD

-603 TEIHFIDRP
+603 TEIHFINRP

-624 IVLMEHGNRGYID
+624 IVLMEHGNRSYID

-642 FGLAAWEELPQA
+642 FGLAAWEALPQA

>member
-1 MEQTQKRNTVKEG
+1 MTGV
-14 SRHTWLYTAAA
+14 A

-38 HLDIRALYGDDLYL
+38 HLSIRALYGDDLYL

-107 SWVIYFF
+107 AWVIYFF
-114 SRRLSRLTRVPHGWL
+114 SRRLSRLTRTPQGMRI
-129 LGQAVGLLTGML
+129 GQAVGLLTGML

-170 LWGLFDYMEGRGTCA
+170 LWGLFDYMEGRGTRA

-198 THERFIALAPLF
+198 THERYIALAPLF
-210 YLALLTQYCTERR
+210 YLAVLTQYLTERR

-234 HRPASSGTTDRG
+234 
-246 TPGSDMTSC
+246 
-255 RKRGGESCAAS
+255 CAAS
-266 DDMLAMNR
+266 DEIPAMNR
-274 LGRLFELLL
+274 LGRTVELLL

-289 AFFGVRMVVA
+289 VFFGTRMVVA
-299 GDAIPVGTA
+299 GEAIPVGTA

-319 QALGFA
+319 EALGFA
-325 FTQVAYIFGVNAGHA
+325 FSQVAYIFGINAGHA

-350 ARWVQALIGLS
+350 ARWVQGLIVLS
-361 WISLLLMLVLYIRSV
+361 WLCLLLMLVLYVRMAW
-376 CKRGRMNA
+376 KRGR
-384 RLNGENAASE
+384 
-394 RRDCRHLSITARL
+394 ITPRL

-446 LSYMLGEIAKSGRM
+446 LSYMLGEIAKSGAVKAKAGRAV
-460 EHGQRSS
+460 RTR
-467 AAHTRSSVDQRAET
+467 AATVQRAST
-481 WSSIRSQRTAAAAV
+481 ASI
-495 SASGERG
+495 SASGERAACHG
-502 KRSGV
+502 M
-507 KTPRTATVLAFT
+507 AMVLAFS

-553 SLADCTIGAVGA
+553 SLADCTIDAVGA
-565 EDFLGKKQVYIYY
+565 GEFLGKKQVYIYY

-591 FKPFD
+591 YKPFD

-603 TEIHFIDRP
+603 TEIHFINRP

-624 IVLMEHGNRGYID
+624 VVLMEHGNRSYID

-642 FGLAAWEELPQA
+642 FGLAAWEALPQT

>member
-1 MEQTQKRNTVKEG
+1 MTGV
-14 SRHTWLYTAAA
+14 A

-38 HLDIRALYGDDLYL
+38 HLSIRALYGDDLYL

-78 WALSYLEFRLIGPH
+78 WAMSYLEFRLIGPH

-107 SWVIYFF
+107 AWVIYFF
-114 SRRLSRLTRVPHGWL
+114 SRRLSRLTRMPQGMRI
-129 LGQAVGLLTGML
+129 GQAVGLLTGML

-170 LWGLFDYMEGRGTCA
+170 LWGLFDYMEGRGTRA

-198 THERFIALAPLF
+198 THERYIALAPLF
-210 YLALLTQYCTERR
+210 YLAVLTQYCTERR

-234 HRPASSGTTDRG
+234 
-246 TPGSDMTSC
+246 
-255 RKRGGESCAAS
+255 CAAS
-266 DDMLAMNR
+266 DEIPAMNR
-274 LGRLFELLL
+274 LGRIFELLL
-283 PLLILA
+283 PLLILTV
-289 AFFGVRMVVA
+289 FFGTRVVVA
-299 GDAIPVGTA
+299 GEAIPVGTA

-325 FTQVAYIFGVNAGHA
+325 FSQVAYIFGVNAGHA

-350 ARWVQALIGLS
+350 ARWVQALIFLS
-361 WISLLLMLVLYIRSV
+361 WLCLLLMLVLYVRMAW
-376 CKRGRMNA
+376 KRGR
-384 RLNGENAASE
+384 
-394 RRDCRHLSITARL
+394 ITPRL

-446 LSYMLGEIAKSGRM
+446 LSYMLGEIAKSGAVKAKAGRAVRTRAATV
-460 EHGQRSS
+460 QRVST
-467 AAHTRSSVDQRAET
+467 A
-481 WSSIRSQRTAAAAV
+481 SI
-495 SASGERG
+495 SASGERAACHG
-502 KRSGV
+502 M
-507 KTPRTATVLAFT
+507 AMVLAFS

-540 PNIFFFFDQDRVN
+540 PNMFFFFDQDRVN
-553 SLADCTIGAVGA
+553 SLADCTIDAVGA
-565 EDFLGKKQVYIYY
+565 GEFLGKKQVYIYY

-591 FKPFD
+591 YKPFD

-603 TEIHFIDRP
+603 TEIHFINRP

-624 IVLMEHGNRGYID
+624 VVLMEHGNRGYID

-642 FGLAAWEELPQA
+642 FGLAAWEALPQA

>member
-1 MEQTQKRNTVKEG
+1 MTGV
-14 SRHTWLYTAAA
+14 A

-38 HLDIRALYGDDLYL
+38 HLSIRALYGDDLYL

-107 SWVIYFF
+107 AWVIYFF
-114 SRRLSRLTRVPHGWL
+114 SRRLSRLTRTPQGMRI
-129 LGQAVGLLTGML
+129 GQAVGLLTGML

-170 LWGLFDYMEGRGTCA
+170 LWGLFDYMEGRGTRA

-198 THERFIALAPLF
+198 THERYIALAPLF
-210 YLALLTQYCTERR
+210 YLAVLTQYLTERR

-234 HRPASSGTTDRG
+234 
-246 TPGSDMTSC
+246 
-255 RKRGGESCAAS
+255 CAAS
-266 DDMLAMNR
+266 DEIPAMNR
-274 LGRLFELLL
+274 LGRTVELLL

-289 AFFGVRMVVA
+289 VFFGTRMVVA
-299 GDAIPVGTA
+299 GEAIPVGTA

-319 QALGFA
+319 EALGFA
-325 FTQVAYIFGVNAGHA
+325 FSQVAYIFGINAGHA

-350 ARWVQALIGLS
+350 ARWVQGLIVLS
-361 WISLLLMLVLYIRSV
+361 WLCLLLMLVLYVRMAW
-376 CKRGRMNA
+376 KRGR
-384 RLNGENAASE
+384 
-394 RRDCRHLSITARL
+394 ITPRL

-446 LSYMLGEIAKSGRM
+446 LSYMLGEIAKSGAVKAKAGRAV
-460 EHGQRSS
+460 RTR
-467 AAHTRSSVDQRAET
+467 AATVQRAST
-481 WSSIRSQRTAAAAV
+481 ASI
-495 SASGERG
+495 SASGERAACHG
-502 KRSGV
+502 M
-507 KTPRTATVLAFT
+507 AMVLAFS

-553 SLADCTIGAVGA
+553 SLADCTIDAVGA
-565 EDFLGKKQVYIYY
+565 GEFLGKKQVYIYY

-591 FKPFD
+591 YKPFD

-603 TEIHFIDRP
+603 TEIHFINRP

-624 IVLMEHGNRGYID
+624 VVLMEHGNRSYID

-642 FGLAAWEELPQA
+642 FGLAAWEALPQA

>member
-1 MEQTQKRNTVKEG
+1 
-14 SRHTWLYTAAA
+14 
-25 LVLLLLF
+25 
-32 GLFINR
+32 
-38 HLDIRALYGDDLYL
+38 
-52 WSFYG
+52 
-57 CEDFWSFTFP
+57 
-67 KVTKGNFRPFY
+67 
-78 WALSYLEFRLIGPH
+78 
-92 VHWYARFNVLLNVAI
+92 
-107 SWVIYFF
+107 
-114 SRRLSRLTRVPHGWL
+114 
-129 LGQAVGLLTGML
+129 
-141 YLQSHFA
+141 
-148 AYQIAQVLGLLES
+148 
-161 LALLLALLT
+161 
-170 LWGLFDYMEGRGTCA
+170 
-185 YLRACLCFFLVIF
+185 
-198 THERFIALAPLF
+198 
-210 YLALLTQYCTERR
+210 
-223 LCRRFAPSRTS
+223 
-234 HRPASSGTTDRG
+234 
-246 TPGSDMTSC
+246 MTSC

-376 CKRGRMNA
+376 WKRGRMNA

-446 LSYMLGEIAKSGRM
+446 LSYMLGEIAKKS
-460 EHGQRSS
+460 
-467 AAHTRSSVDQRAET
+467 
-481 WSSIRSQRTAAAAV
+481 RTAA
-495 SASGERG
+495 
-502 KRSGV
+502 
-507 KTPRTATVLAFT
+507 VLAFT

>member
-1 MEQTQKRNTVKEG
+1 MTGV
-14 SRHTWLYTAAA
+14 A

-38 HLDIRALYGDDLYL
+38 HLSIRALYGDDLYL

-92 VHWYARFNVLLNVAI
+92 VHWYARFNVLLNVVI

-114 SRRLSRLTRVPHGWL
+114 SRRLSRLTRVPHGML

-170 LWGLFDYMEGRGTCA
+170 LWGLFDYMEGRGTRA

-210 YLALLTQYCTERR
+210 YLAVLTQYQTERR
-223 LCRRFAPSRTS
+223 LCRRFAPSRMSEVPRTS
-234 HRPASSGTTDRG
+234 QPPASASTTECD
-246 TPGSDMTSC
+246 TPGSDMLS
-255 RKRGGESCAAS
+255 G
-266 DDMLAMNR
+266 NR
-274 LGRLFELLL
+274 LGRLLELLL

-289 AFFGVRMVVA
+289 VFFGSRMVVA
-299 GDAIPVGTA
+299 GEAIPVGTA
-308 GTKVQDTFSLA
+308 GTKVQDTFSLT

-361 WISLLLMLVLYIRSV
+361 WLSLLLMLVLYVRSV
-376 CKRGRMNA
+376 WKRGR
-384 RLNGENAASE
+384 
-394 RRDCRHLSITARL
+394 ITPRL

-446 LSYMLGEIAKSGRM
+446 LSFMLGEIAKSGRVKP
-460 EHGQRSS
+460 EASRTVRTR
-467 AAHTRSSVDQRAET
+467 AAVP
-481 WSSIRSQRTAAAAV
+481 QRTSMDSV
-495 SASGERG
+495 SASGEHGERFG
-502 KRSGV
+502 MK
-507 KTPRTATVLAFT
+507 KCRTAMVLTFS

-553 SLADCTIGAVGA
+553 SLADCTIDAVGA
-565 EDFLGKKQVYIYY
+565 ENFLGKKQVYIYY

-591 FKPFD
+591 YKPFD
-596 PEKTGQG
+596 PEKNGQG
-603 TEIHFIDRP
+603 TEIHFINSP

-637 VTAQT
+637 VSAQT

>member
-1 MEQTQKRNTVKEG
+1 MTGV
-14 SRHTWLYTAAA
+14 A

-38 HLDIRALYGDDLYL
+38 HLSIRALYGDDLYL

-107 SWVIYFF
+107 AWVIYFF
-114 SRRLSRLTRVPHGWL
+114 SRRLSRLTRTPQGMRI
-129 LGQAVGLLTGML
+129 GQAVGLLTGML

-170 LWGLFDYMEGRGTCA
+170 LWGLFDYMEGRGTRA

-198 THERFIALAPLF
+198 THERYIALAPLF
-210 YLALLTQYCTERR
+210 YLAVLTQYLTERR
-223 LCRRFAPSRTS
+223 LCRRFAPSRL
-234 HRPASSGTTDRG
+234 
-246 TPGSDMTSC
+246 
-255 RKRGGESCAAS
+255 SCAAS
-266 DDMLAMNR
+266 DEIPAMNR
-274 LGRLFELLL
+274 LGRTVELLL

-289 AFFGVRMVVA
+289 VFFGTRMVVA
-299 GDAIPVGTA
+299 GEAIPVGTA

-319 QALGFA
+319 EALGFA
-325 FTQVAYIFGVNAGHA
+325 FSQVAYIFGINAGHA

-350 ARWVQALIGLS
+350 ARWVQGLIVLS
-361 WISLLLMLVLYIRSV
+361 WLCLLLMLVLYVRMAW
-376 CKRGRMNA
+376 KRGR
-384 RLNGENAASE
+384 
-394 RRDCRHLSITARL
+394 ITPRL

-446 LSYMLGEIAKSGRM
+446 LSYMLGEIAKSGAVKAKAGRAVRTRAATV
-460 EHGQRSS
+460 QRAS
-467 AAHTRSSVDQRAET
+467 AAS
-481 WSSIRSQRTAAAAV
+481 V
-495 SASGERG
+495 SASGERAACRG
-502 KRSGV
+502 M
-507 KTPRTATVLAFT
+507 AMVLAFS

-553 SLADCTIGAVGA
+553 SLADCTIDAVGA
-565 EDFLGKKQVYIYY
+565 GEFLGKKQVYIYY

-591 FKPFD
+591 YKPFD

-603 TEIHFIDRP
+603 TEIHFINRP
-612 DELPADATVENS
+612 DELPTDATVENS

-642 FGLAAWEELPQA
+642 FGLAAWEALPQA

>member
-78 WALSYLEFRLIGPH
+78 WAMSYLEFRLIGPH

-376 CKRGRMNA
+376 WKRGRMNA

-446 LSYMLGEIAKSGRM
+446 LSYMLGEIAKKS
-460 EHGQRSS
+460 
-467 AAHTRSSVDQRAET
+467 
-481 WSSIRSQRTAAAAV
+481 RTAA
-495 SASGERG
+495 
-502 KRSGV
+502 
-507 KTPRTATVLAFT
+507 VLAFT

>member
-14 SRHTWLYTAAA
+14 SRHAWLYTAAA

-38 HLDIRALYGDDLYL
+38 HLSIRALYGDDLYL

-78 WALSYLEFRLIGPH
+78 WAMSYLEFLLIGPH

-114 SRRLSRLTRVPHGWL
+114 SRRLSRLTRVPHGML

-170 LWGLFDYMEGRGTCA
+170 LWGLFDYMESRGTRA

-198 THERFIALAPLF
+198 THERYIALAPLF
-210 YLALLTQYCTERR
+210 YLAVLTQYRTERR
-223 LCRRFAPSRTS
+223 LCRRFAPFRTS
-234 HRPASSGTTDRG
+234 EVPRI
-246 TPGSDMTSC
+246 
-255 RKRGGESCAAS
+255 
-266 DDMLAMNR
+266 
-274 LGRLFELLL
+274 FELLL
-283 PLLILA
+283 PLVILA
-289 AFFGVRMVVA
+289 VFFGSRMVVA
-299 GDAIPVGTA
+299 GEAIPVGTA
-308 GTKVQDTFSLA
+308 GTKVQDTFSLT

-325 FTQVAYIFGVNAGHA
+325 FMQVAYIFGVNAGHA

-345 SFADS
+345 SFADA
-350 ARWVQALIGLS
+350 ARWVQILIFLS
-361 WISLLLMLVLYIRSV
+361 WLCLLLMLVLYVRMAW
-376 CKRGRMNA
+376 KR
-384 RLNGENAASE
+384 E
-394 RRDCRHLSITARL
+394 RITPRL
-407 IGENLLFICFI
+407 IGENLLFIGFI

-460 EHGQRSS
+460 ASEAGR
-467 AAHTRSSVDQRAET
+467 AVRTRAVAV
-481 WSSIRSQRTAAAAV
+481 QRTSMASV
-495 SASGERG
+495 SASGDHGERFG
-502 KRSGV
+502 MK
-507 KTPRTATVLAFT
+507 KCRTAMVLTFS

-553 SLADCTIGAVGA
+553 SLADCTIDAIGA
-565 EDFLGKKQVYIYY
+565 ENFLGKKQVYIYY

-591 FKPFD
+591 YKPFD

-603 TEIHFIDRP
+603 TEIHFINSP

-637 VTAQT
+637 VSAQT

>member
-14 SRHTWLYTAAA
+14 SRHAWLYTAAA

-38 HLDIRALYGDDLYL
+38 HLSIRALYGDDLYL

-78 WALSYLEFRLIGPH
+78 WAMSYLEFLLIGPH

-114 SRRLSRLTRVPHGWL
+114 SRRLSRLTRVPHGML

-170 LWGLFDYMEGRGTCA
+170 LWGLVDYMEGRGTRA

-210 YLALLTQYCTERR
+210 YLAVITQYLTERR
-223 LCRRFAPSRTS
+223 LCRRFARLRTV
-234 HRPASSGTTDRG
+234 
-246 TPGSDMTSC
+246 
-255 RKRGGESCAAS
+255 
-266 DDMLAMNR
+266 
-274 LGRLFELLL
+274 ELLL

-289 AFFGVRMVVA
+289 VFFGTRMMVA
-299 GDAIPVGTA
+299 GEAIPVGTA

-319 QALGFA
+319 QAIGFA

-350 ARWVQALIGLS
+350 ARWVQGLIFLS
-361 WISLLLMLVLYIRSV
+361 WLCLLLMLVLYVRSV
-376 CKRGRMNA
+376 WKRGR
-384 RLNGENAASE
+384 
-394 RRDCRHLSITARL
+394 ITPRL

-460 EHGQRSS
+460 ASEAGR
-467 AAHTRSSVDQRAET
+467 AVRTRAVAV
-481 WSSIRSQRTAAAAV
+481 QRTSMASV
-495 SASGERG
+495 SASGDHGERFG
-502 KRSGV
+502 MK
-507 KTPRTATVLAFT
+507 KCRTAMVLTFS

-553 SLADCTIGAVGA
+553 SLADCTIDAIGA
-565 EDFLGKKQVYIYY
+565 ENFLGKKQVYIYY

-591 FKPFD
+591 YKPFD

-603 TEIHFIDRP
+603 TEIHFINSP

-637 VTAQT
+637 VSAQT

>member
-1 MEQTQKRNTVKEG
+1 MTGV
-14 SRHTWLYTAAA
+14 A

-38 HLDIRALYGDDLYL
+38 HLSIRALYGDDLYL

-107 SWVIYFF
+107 AWVIYFF
-114 SRRLSRLTRVPHGWL
+114 SRRLSRLTRTPQGMRI
-129 LGQAVGLLTGML
+129 GQAVGLLTGML

-170 LWGLFDYMEGRGTCA
+170 LWGLFDYMEGRGTRA

-198 THERFIALAPLF
+198 THERYIALAPLF
-210 YLALLTQYCTERR
+210 YLAVLTQYLTERR
-223 LCRRFAPSRTS
+223 LCRRFAPSRS
-234 HRPASSGTTDRG
+234 
-246 TPGSDMTSC
+246 
-255 RKRGGESCAAS
+255 SCAAS
-266 DDMLAMNR
+266 DEIPAMNR
-274 LGRLFELLL
+274 LGRTVELLL

-289 AFFGVRMVVA
+289 VFFGTRVVVA
-299 GDAIPVGTA
+299 GEAIPVGTA

-319 QALGFA
+319 EALGFA
-325 FTQVAYIFGVNAGHA
+325 FSQVAYIFGINAGHA

-350 ARWVQALIGLS
+350 ARWVQGLIVLS
-361 WISLLLMLVLYIRSV
+361 WLCLLLMLVLYVRMAW
-376 CKRGRMNA
+376 KRGR
-384 RLNGENAASE
+384 
-394 RRDCRHLSITARL
+394 ITPRL

-446 LSYMLGEIAKSGRM
+446 LSYMLGEIAKSGAVKAKAGRAVRTRAATV
-460 EHGQRSS
+460 QRAS
-467 AAHTRSSVDQRAET
+467 AAS
-481 WSSIRSQRTAAAAV
+481 V
-495 SASGERG
+495 SASGERAACRG
-502 KRSGV
+502 M
-507 KTPRTATVLAFT
+507 AMVLAFS

-553 SLADCTIGAVGA
+553 SLADCTIDAVGA
-565 EDFLGKKQVYIYY
+565 GEFLGKKQVYIYY

-591 FKPFD
+591 YKPFD

-603 TEIHFIDRP
+603 TEIHFINRP

-624 IVLMEHGNRGYID
+624 VVLMEHGNRSYID

-642 FGLAAWEELPQA
+642 FGLAAWEALPQT

>member
-1 MEQTQKRNTVKEG
+1 MTGV
-14 SRHTWLYTAAA
+14 A

-38 HLDIRALYGDDLYL
+38 HLSIRALYGDDLYL

-107 SWVIYFF
+107 AWVIYFF
-114 SRRLSRLTRVPHGWL
+114 SRRLSRLARMPQGMRI
-129 LGQAVGLLTGML
+129 GQAVGLLTGML

-170 LWGLFDYMEGRGTCA
+170 LWGLFDYMEGRGTRA

-210 YLALLTQYCTERR
+210 YLAVITQYQTERR
-223 LCRRFAPSRTS
+223 LCRRFARLRTI
-234 HRPASSGTTDRG
+234 
-246 TPGSDMTSC
+246 
-255 RKRGGESCAAS
+255 
-266 DDMLAMNR
+266 
-274 LGRLFELLL
+274 ELLL

-289 AFFGVRMVVA
+289 VFFGTRMVVA
-299 GDAIPVGTA
+299 GEAIPVGTA

-325 FTQVAYIFGVNAGHA
+325 FSQVAYIFGVNAGHA

-345 SFADS
+345 SFGDS
-350 ARWVQALIGLS
+350 AHWVQGLIVLS
-361 WISLLLMLVLYIRSV
+361 WLCLLLMLVLYVRRAWR
-376 CKRGRMNA
+376 RGR
-384 RLNGENAASE
+384 
-394 RRDCRHLSITARL
+394 ITPRL

-446 LSYMLGEIAKSGRM
+446 LSYMLGEIAKSGAVKPEAGRAVRTRAATV
-460 EHGQRSS
+460 QRAS
-467 AAHTRSSVDQRAET
+467 AAS
-481 WSSIRSQRTAAAAV
+481 V
-495 SASGERG
+495 SASGERAAYRG
-502 KRSGV
+502 M
-507 KTPRTATVLAFT
+507 AMVLAFS

-553 SLADCTIGAVGA
+553 SLADCTIDAVGA
-565 EDFLGKKQVYIYY
+565 GEFLGKKQVYIYY

-591 FKPFD
+591 YKPFD

-603 TEIHFIDRP
+603 TEIHFINRP

-624 IVLMEHGNRGYID
+624 VVLMEHGNRGYID

-642 FGLAAWEELPQA
+642 FGLAAWEALPQA

>member
-1 MEQTQKRNTVKEG
+1 MTGV
-14 SRHTWLYTAAA
+14 A

-38 HLDIRALYGDDLYL
+38 HLSIRALYGDDLYL

-107 SWVIYFF
+107 AWVIYFF
-114 SRRLSRLTRVPHGWL
+114 SRRLSRLTRTPQGMRI
-129 LGQAVGLLTGML
+129 GQVVGLLTGML

-170 LWGLFDYMEGRGTCA
+170 LWGLFDYMEGRGTRA

-198 THERFIALAPLF
+198 THERYIALAPLF
-210 YLALLTQYCTERR
+210 YLAVLTQYLTERR
-223 LCRRFAPSRTS
+223 LCRRFAPSRS
-234 HRPASSGTTDRG
+234 
-246 TPGSDMTSC
+246 
-255 RKRGGESCAAS
+255 SCAAS
-266 DDMLAMNR
+266 DDIPAMNR
-274 LGRLFELLL
+274 LGRTVELLL

-289 AFFGVRMVVA
+289 VFFGTRMVVA
-299 GDAIPVGTA
+299 GEAIPVGTA

-325 FTQVAYIFGVNAGHA
+325 FSQVAYIFGINAGHA

-350 ARWVQALIGLS
+350 ARWVQALIVLS
-361 WISLLLMLVLYIRSV
+361 WLCLLLMLVLYVRMAW
-376 CKRGRMNA
+376 KRGR
-384 RLNGENAASE
+384 
-394 RRDCRHLSITARL
+394 ITPRL

-446 LSYMLGEIAKSGRM
+446 LSYMLGEIAKSGAVKAKAGRAV
-460 EHGQRSS
+460 RTR
-467 AAHTRSSVDQRAET
+467 AATVQRAST
-481 WSSIRSQRTAAAAV
+481 ASI
-495 SASGERG
+495 SASGERAACHG
-502 KRSGV
+502 M
-507 KTPRTATVLAFT
+507 AMVLAFS

-553 SLADCTIGAVGA
+553 SLADCTIDAVGA
-565 EDFLGKKQVYIYY
+565 GEFLGKKQVYIYY

-591 FKPFD
+591 YKPFD

-603 TEIHFIDRP
+603 TEIHFINRP

-624 IVLMEHGNRGYID
+624 VVLMEHGNRGYID

-642 FGLAAWEELPQA
+642 FGLAAWEALPQA

>member
-1 MEQTQKRNTVKEG
+1 M
-14 SRHTWLYTAAA
+14 
-25 LVLLLLF
+25 
-32 GLFINR
+32 
-38 HLDIRALYGDDLYL
+38 
-52 WSFYG
+52 
-57 CEDFWSFTFP
+57 
-67 KVTKGNFRPFY
+67 
-78 WALSYLEFRLIGPH
+78 
-92 VHWYARFNVLLNVAI
+92 LLNVAI

-114 SRRLSRLTRVPHGWL
+114 SRRLSRLTRVPHGML
-129 LGQAVGLLTGML
+129 FGQAVGLLTGML

-170 LWGLFDYMEGRGTCA
+170 LWGLFDYMEGRGTRA

-210 YLALLTQYCTERR
+210 YLAVLTQYCTERR
-223 LCRRFAPSRTS
+223 LCRRFAPSRMSEVPRTS
-234 HRPASSGTTDRG
+234 QPPASAGTTECD
-246 TPGSDMTSC
+246 TPGSDMLS
-255 RKRGGESCAAS
+255 G
-266 DDMLAMNR
+266 NR
-274 LGRLFELLL
+274 LGRLLELLL

-289 AFFGVRMVVA
+289 VFFGSRMVVA

-350 ARWVQALIGLS
+350 ARWVQGLIFLS
-361 WISLLLMLVLYIRSV
+361 WLCLFLMLVLYVRSAW
-376 CKRGRMNA
+376 KRGR
-384 RLNGENAASE
+384 
-394 RRDCRHLSITARL
+394 ITPRL

-446 LSYMLGEIAKSGRM
+446 LSYMLGEIAKSGRVKP
-460 EHGQRSS
+460 EASR
-467 AAHTRSSVDQRAET
+467 AVRTRAVAV
-481 WSSIRSQRTAAAAV
+481 QRTAMASV
-495 SASGERG
+495 SASGERAE
-502 KRSGV
+502 RFRAQPS
-507 KTPRTATVLAFT
+507 RTAALLTFS
-519 LLFMAYGAVMTPV
+519 LLFMVYGAVMTPV

-553 SLADCTIGAVGA
+553 SLADCTIDAVGA
-565 EDFLGKKQVYIYY
+565 ENFLGKKQVYIYY

-591 FKPFD
+591 YKPFD

-603 TEIHFIDRP
+603 TEIHFINSP

-637 VTAQT
+637 VSAQT

>member
-1 MEQTQKRNTVKEG
+1 MTGV
-14 SRHTWLYTAAA
+14 A

-38 HLDIRALYGDDLYL
+38 HLSIRALYGDDLYL

-107 SWVIYFF
+107 AWVIYFF
-114 SRRLSRLTRVPHGWL
+114 SRRLSRLTRTPQGMRI
-129 LGQAVGLLTGML
+129 GQVVGLLTGML

-170 LWGLFDYMEGRGTCA
+170 LWGLFDYMEGRGTRA

-198 THERFIALAPLF
+198 THERYIALAPLF
-210 YLALLTQYCTERR
+210 YLAVFTQYQTERR
-223 LCRRFAPSRTS
+223 LCRRFARLRTV
-234 HRPASSGTTDRG
+234 
-246 TPGSDMTSC
+246 
-255 RKRGGESCAAS
+255 
-266 DDMLAMNR
+266 
-274 LGRLFELLL
+274 ELLL

-289 AFFGVRMVVA
+289 VFFGTRVVVA
-299 GDAIPVGTA
+299 GEAIPVGTA

-325 FTQVAYIFGVNAGHA
+325 FMQVAYIFGVNAGHA

-345 SFADS
+345 SFGDS
-350 ARWVQALIGLS
+350 AHWVQGLIVLS
-361 WISLLLMLVLYIRSV
+361 WLCLLLMLLLYVRRAWR
-376 CKRGRMNA
+376 RGR
-384 RLNGENAASE
+384 
-394 RRDCRHLSITARL
+394 ITPRL

-446 LSYMLGEIAKSGRM
+446 LSYMLGEIAKSGAVKPEAGRAV
-460 EHGQRSS
+460 HTRAATVQRAS
-467 AAHTRSSVDQRAET
+467 AAS
-481 WSSIRSQRTAAAAV
+481 V
-495 SASGERG
+495 SASGERAAC
-502 KRSGV
+502 RGV
-507 KTPRTATVLAFT
+507 ERPRTAMVLAFS

-553 SLADCTIGAVGA
+553 SLADCTIDAVGA
-565 EDFLGKKQVYIYY
+565 GEFLGKKQVYIYY

-591 FKPFD
+591 YKPFD

-603 TEIHFIDRP
+603 TEIHFINRP
-612 DELPADATVENS
+612 DELPTDATVENS

-642 FGLAAWEELPQA
+642 FGLAAWEALPQT

>member
-1 MEQTQKRNTVKEG
+1 MTGV
-14 SRHTWLYTAAA
+14 A

-38 HLDIRALYGDDLYL
+38 HLSIRALYGDDLYL

-92 VHWYARFNVLLNVAI
+92 VHWYARFNVLLNVVIA
-107 SWVIYFF
+107 WVIYFF
-114 SRRLSRLTRVPHGWL
+114 SRRLSRLARVPHGML
-129 LGQAVGLLTGML
+129 FGQAVGLLTGML

-170 LWGLFDYMEGRGTCA
+170 LWGLFDYMEGRGTRA

-198 THERFIALAPLF
+198 THERYIALAPLF
-210 YLALLTQYCTERR
+210 YLAVLTQYCTERR

-234 HRPASSGTTDRG
+234 
-246 TPGSDMTSC
+246 
-255 RKRGGESCAAS
+255 CAAS
-266 DDMLAMNR
+266 DEIPAMNR
-274 LGRLFELLL
+274 LGRIFELLL

-289 AFFGVRMVVA
+289 VFFGSRMVVA

-345 SFADS
+345 SFADA
-350 ARWVQALIGLS
+350 ARWVQILIFLS
-361 WISLLLMLVLYIRSV
+361 WLCLLLMLVLYVRMV
-376 CKRGRMNA
+376 WKRGR
-384 RLNGENAASE
+384 
-394 RRDCRHLSITARL
+394 ITPRL
-407 IGENLLFICFI
+407 IGENLLFIGFI

-460 EHGQRSS
+460 ASEAGR
-467 AAHTRSSVDQRAET
+467 AVRTRAVAV
-481 WSSIRSQRTAAAAV
+481 QRTSMASV
-495 SASGERG
+495 SASGDHGERFG
-502 KRSGV
+502 MK
-507 KTPRTATVLAFT
+507 KCRTAMVLTFS
-519 LLFMAYGAVMTPV
+519 LFFMAYGAVMTPV

-553 SLADCTIGAVGA
+553 SLADCTIDAIGA
-565 EDFLGKKQVYIYY
+565 ENFLGKKQVYIYY

-591 FKPFD
+591 YKPFD

-603 TEIHFIDRP
+603 TEIHFINSP

-637 VTAQT
+637 VSAQT

>member
-78 WALSYLEFRLIGPH
+78 WAMSYLEFRLIGPH

-246 TPGSDMTSC
+246 TSGSDMTSC

-376 CKRGRMNA
+376 WKRGRMNA

-446 LSYMLGEIAKSGRM
+446 LSYMLGEIAKKS
-460 EHGQRSS
+460 
-467 AAHTRSSVDQRAET
+467 
-481 WSSIRSQRTAAAAV
+481 RTAA
-495 SASGERG
+495 
-502 KRSGV
+502 
-507 KTPRTATVLAFT
+507 VLAFT

-603 TEIHFIDRP
+603 TEIHFINRP

>member
-1 MEQTQKRNTVKEG
+1 MTGV
-14 SRHTWLYTAAA
+14 A

-38 HLDIRALYGDDLYL
+38 HLSIRALYGDDLYL

-107 SWVIYFF
+107 AWVIYFF
-114 SRRLSRLTRVPHGWL
+114 SRRLSRLTRTPQGMRI
-129 LGQAVGLLTGML
+129 GQAVGLLTGML

-170 LWGLFDYMEGRGTCA
+170 LWGLFDYMEGRGTRA

-198 THERFIALAPLF
+198 THERYIALAPLF
-210 YLALLTQYCTERR
+210 YLAVLTQYLTERR

-234 HRPASSGTTDRG
+234 
-246 TPGSDMTSC
+246 
-255 RKRGGESCAAS
+255 CAAS
-266 DDMLAMNR
+266 DEIPAMNR
-274 LGRLFELLL
+274 LGRTVELLL

-289 AFFGVRMVVA
+289 VFFGTRVVVA
-299 GDAIPVGTA
+299 GEAIPVGTA

-325 FTQVAYIFGVNAGHA
+325 FSQVAYIFGINAGHA

-350 ARWVQALIGLS
+350 ARWVQALIVLS
-361 WISLLLMLVLYIRSV
+361 WLCLLLMLVLYVRGAW
-376 CKRGRMNA
+376 KRGR
-384 RLNGENAASE
+384 
-394 RRDCRHLSITARL
+394 ITPRL

-446 LSYMLGEIAKSGRM
+446 LSYMLGEIAKSGAVKAKAGRAV
-460 EHGQRSS
+460 RTR
-467 AAHTRSSVDQRAET
+467 AATVQRAST
-481 WSSIRSQRTAAAAV
+481 ASI
-495 SASGERG
+495 SASGERAACHG
-502 KRSGV
+502 M
-507 KTPRTATVLAFT
+507 AMVLAFS

-553 SLADCTIGAVGA
+553 SLADCTIDAVGA
-565 EDFLGKKQVYIYY
+565 GEFLGKKQVYIYY

-591 FKPFD
+591 YKPFD

-603 TEIHFIDRP
+603 TEIHFINRP

-624 IVLMEHGNRGYID
+624 VVLMEHGNRGYID

-642 FGLAAWEELPQA
+642 FGLAAWEALPQA

>member
-1 MEQTQKRNTVKEG
+1 MTGV
-14 SRHTWLYTAAA
+14 A

-38 HLDIRALYGDDLYL
+38 HLSIRALYGDDLYL

-107 SWVIYFF
+107 AWVIYFF
-114 SRRLSRLTRVPHGWL
+114 SRRLSRLTRTPQGMRI
-129 LGQAVGLLTGML
+129 GQAVGLLTGML

-170 LWGLFDYMEGRGTCA
+170 LWGLFDYMEGRGTRA

-198 THERFIALAPLF
+198 THERYIALAPLF
-210 YLALLTQYCTERR
+210 YLAVLTQYLTERR
-223 LCRRFAPSRTS
+223 LCRRFAPSRS
-234 HRPASSGTTDRG
+234 
-246 TPGSDMTSC
+246 
-255 RKRGGESCAAS
+255 SCAAS
-266 DDMLAMNR
+266 DEIPAMNR
-274 LGRLFELLL
+274 LGRTVELLL

-289 AFFGVRMVVA
+289 VFFGTRMVVA
-299 GDAIPVGTA
+299 GEAIPVGTA

-319 QALGFA
+319 EALGFA
-325 FTQVAYIFGVNAGHA
+325 FSQVAYIFGINAGHA

-350 ARWVQALIGLS
+350 ARWVQALIVLS
-361 WISLLLMLVLYIRSV
+361 WLCLLLMLVLYVRMAW
-376 CKRGRMNA
+376 KRGR
-384 RLNGENAASE
+384 
-394 RRDCRHLSITARL
+394 ITPRL

-446 LSYMLGEIAKSGRM
+446 LSYMLGEIAKSGAVKAKAGRAVRTRAATV
-460 EHGQRSS
+460 QRAS
-467 AAHTRSSVDQRAET
+467 AAS
-481 WSSIRSQRTAAAAV
+481 V
-495 SASGERG
+495 SASGERAACRG
-502 KRSGV
+502 M
-507 KTPRTATVLAFT
+507 AMVLAFS

-540 PNIFFFFDQDRVN
+540 PNMFFFFDQDRVN
-553 SLADCTIGAVGA
+553 SLADCTIDAVGA
-565 EDFLGKKQVYIYY
+565 GEFLGKKQVYIYY

-591 FKPFD
+591 YKPFD

-603 TEIHFIDRP
+603 TEIHFINRP

-624 IVLMEHGNRGYID
+624 VVLMEHGNRSYID

-642 FGLAAWEELPQA
+642 FGLAAWEALPQT

>member
-1 MEQTQKRNTVKEG
+1 MTGV
-14 SRHTWLYTAAA
+14 A

-38 HLDIRALYGDDLYL
+38 HLSIRALYGDDLYL

-107 SWVIYFF
+107 AWVIYFF
-114 SRRLSRLTRVPHGWL
+114 SRRLSRLARMPQGMRI
-129 LGQAVGLLTGML
+129 GQAVGLLTGML

-170 LWGLFDYMEGRGTCA
+170 LWGLFDYMEGRGTRA

-210 YLALLTQYCTERR
+210 YLAVITQYQTERR
-223 LCRRFAPSRTS
+223 LCRRFARLRTV
-234 HRPASSGTTDRG
+234 
-246 TPGSDMTSC
+246 
-255 RKRGGESCAAS
+255 
-266 DDMLAMNR
+266 
-274 LGRLFELLL
+274 ELLL

-289 AFFGVRMVVA
+289 VFFGTRMVVA
-299 GDAIPVGTA
+299 GEAIPVGTA

-325 FTQVAYIFGVNAGHA
+325 FSQVAYIFGVNAGHA

-345 SFADS
+345 SFGDS
-350 ARWVQALIGLS
+350 AHWVQGLIVLS
-361 WISLLLMLVLYIRSV
+361 WLCLLLMLVLYVRRAWR
-376 CKRGRMNA
+376 RGR
-384 RLNGENAASE
+384 
-394 RRDCRHLSITARL
+394 ITPRL

-446 LSYMLGEIAKSGRM
+446 LSYMLGEIAKSGAVKPEAGRAVRTRAATV
-460 EHGQRSS
+460 QRAS
-467 AAHTRSSVDQRAET
+467 AAS
-481 WSSIRSQRTAAAAV
+481 V
-495 SASGERG
+495 SASGERAAYRG
-502 KRSGV
+502 M
-507 KTPRTATVLAFT
+507 AMVLAFS

-553 SLADCTIGAVGA
+553 SLADCTIDAVGA
-565 EDFLGKKQVYIYY
+565 GEFLGKKQVYIYY

-591 FKPFD
+591 YKPFD

-603 TEIHFIDRP
+603 TEIHFINRP

-624 IVLMEHGNRGYID
+624 VVLMEHGNRGYID

-642 FGLAAWEELPQA
+642 FGLAAWEALPQA

>member
-1 MEQTQKRNTVKEG
+1 MTGV
-14 SRHTWLYTAAA
+14 A

-38 HLDIRALYGDDLYL
+38 HLSIRALYGDDLYL

-107 SWVIYFF
+107 AWVIYFF
-114 SRRLSRLTRVPHGWL
+114 SRRLSRLTRMPQGMRI
-129 LGQAVGLLTGML
+129 GQAVGLLTGML

-170 LWGLFDYMEGRGTCA
+170 LWCLFDYMEGRGTRA

-198 THERFIALAPLF
+198 THERYIALAPLF
-210 YLALLTQYCTERR
+210 YLAVLTQYLTERR

-234 HRPASSGTTDRG
+234 
-246 TPGSDMTSC
+246 
-255 RKRGGESCAAS
+255 CAAS
-266 DDMLAMNR
+266 DEIPAMNR
-274 LGRLFELLL
+274 LGRIFELLL

-289 AFFGVRMVVA
+289 VFFGTRMVVA
-299 GDAIPVGTA
+299 GEAIPVGTA

-325 FTQVAYIFGVNAGHA
+325 FMQVAYIFGVNAGHA

-350 ARWVQALIGLS
+350 AHWVQALIVLS
-361 WISLLLMLVLYIRSV
+361 WLYLLLMLVLYVRRAW
-376 CKRGRMNA
+376 KRGR
-384 RLNGENAASE
+384 
-394 RRDCRHLSITARL
+394 ITPRL

-423 SSSITIRLETR
+423 SSSITIRLE
-434 WVYVSYTAALLY
+434 SYTAALLY
-446 LSYMLGEIAKSGRM
+446 LSHMLGEIAKSGAVKPEAGRAVRTRAATV
-460 EHGQRSS
+460 QRAS
-467 AAHTRSSVDQRAET
+467 AAS
-481 WSSIRSQRTAAAAV
+481 V
-495 SASGERG
+495 SASGERAACRG
-502 KRSGV
+502 M
-507 KTPRTATVLAFT
+507 AMVLAFS

-553 SLADCTIGAVGA
+553 SLADCTIDAVGA
-565 EDFLGKKQVYIYY
+565 GEFLGKKQVYIYY

-591 FKPFD
+591 YKPFD

-603 TEIHFIDRP
+603 TEIHFINRP

-624 IVLMEHGNRGYID
+624 VVLMEHGNRGYID

-642 FGLAAWEELPQA
+642 FGLAAWEALPQA

>member
-1 MEQTQKRNTVKEG
+1 MEQTQKRNTVKER
-14 SRHTWLYTAAA
+14 SRHAWLYTAAA

-38 HLDIRALYGDDLYL
+38 HLSIRALYGDDLYL

-78 WALSYLEFRLIGPH
+78 WAMSYLEFWLIGPH
-92 VHWYARFNVLLNVAI
+92 VHWYARFNVLLNVVIA
-107 SWVIYFF
+107 WVIYFF
-114 SRRLSRLTRVPHGWL
+114 SRRLSRRTRVPQGVL
-129 LGQAVGLLTGML
+129 PGQAVGLLTGML

-170 LWGLFDYMEGRGTCA
+170 LWGLFDYLEGRGTRA

-210 YLALLTQYCTERR
+210 YLAVFTQYQTERR

-234 HRPASSGTTDRG
+234 HHPESADVPDRDRTG
-246 TPGSDMTSC
+246 
-255 RKRGGESCAAS
+255 A
-266 DDMLAMNR
+266 DMLPVNR

-283 PLLILA
+283 PLVILA
-289 AFFGVRMVVA
+289 VFFGSRMVVA

-350 ARWVQALIGLS
+350 ARWVQGLIFLS
-361 WISLLLMLVLYIRSV
+361 WLCLLLMLVLYVRSV
-376 CKRGRMNA
+376 WKRGR
-384 RLNGENAASE
+384 
-394 RRDCRHLSITARL
+394 ITPRL

-434 WVYVSYTAALLY
+434 WVYVSYTAALFY
-446 LSYMLGEIAKSGRM
+446 LSYMLGEIAKSGWK

-467 AAHTRSSVDQRAET
+467 TAYTLSSVAQGAER
-481 WSSIRSQRTAAAAV
+481 WSSIRSQRTLAASV
-495 SASGERG
+495 SASDERG

-507 KTPRTATVLAFT
+507 KTPRTAAVLAFS

-553 SLADCTIGAVGA
+553 SLADCTIDAVGA
-565 EDFLGKKQVYIYY
+565 GEFLGKKQVYIYY

-591 FKPFD
+591 YKPFD

-603 TEIHFIDRP
+603 TEIHFINSP
-612 DELPADATVENS
+612 DELPADATMENS

-637 VTAQT
+637 VSAQT
-642 FGLAAWEELPQA
+642 FGLAAWEELSE

>member
-210 YLALLTQYCTERR
+210 YLALLTQYRTERR

-446 LSYMLGEIAKSGRM
+446 LSYMLGEIAKKS
-460 EHGQRSS
+460 
-467 AAHTRSSVDQRAET
+467 
-481 WSSIRSQRTAAAAV
+481 RTAA
-495 SASGERG
+495 
-502 KRSGV
+502 
-507 KTPRTATVLAFT
+507 VLAFT

>member
-1 MEQTQKRNTVKEG
+1 MTGV
-14 SRHTWLYTAAA
+14 A

-38 HLDIRALYGDDLYL
+38 HLSIRALYGDDLYL

-107 SWVIYFF
+107 AWVIYFF
-114 SRRLSRLTRVPHGWL
+114 SRRLSRLTRTPQGMRI
-129 LGQAVGLLTGML
+129 GQVVGLLTGML

-170 LWGLFDYMEGRGTCA
+170 LWGLFDYMEGRGTRA

-198 THERFIALAPLF
+198 THERYIALAPLF
-210 YLALLTQYCTERR
+210 YLAVLTQYCTERR
-223 LCRRFAPSRTS
+223 LCRRFAPSR
-234 HRPASSGTTDRG
+234 
-246 TPGSDMTSC
+246 M
-255 RKRGGESCAAS
+255 SCAAS
-266 DDMLAMNR
+266 DEIPAMNR
-274 LGRLFELLL
+274 LGRIFELLL

-289 AFFGVRMVVA
+289 VFFGTRMVVA
-299 GDAIPVGTA
+299 GEAIPVGTA

-325 FTQVAYIFGVNAGHA
+325 FSQVAYIFGVNAGHA

-345 SFADS
+345 SFGDS
-350 ARWVQALIGLS
+350 AHWVQALIVLS
-361 WISLLLMLVLYIRSV
+361 WLCLLLLLLLYVRRAWR
-376 CKRGRMNA
+376 RGR
-384 RLNGENAASE
+384 
-394 RRDCRHLSITARL
+394 ITPRL

-446 LSYMLGEIAKSGRM
+446 LSYMLGEIAKSGAVKPEAGRAVRTRAATV
-460 EHGQRSS
+460 QRAS
-467 AAHTRSSVDQRAET
+467 AASVST
-481 WSSIRSQRTAAAAV
+481 
-495 SASGERG
+495 SGERAAC
-502 KRSGV
+502 RGV
-507 KTPRTATVLAFT
+507 ERPRTAMVLAFS

-553 SLADCTIGAVGA
+553 SLADCTIDAVGA
-565 EDFLGKKQVYIYY
+565 GEFLGKKQVYIYY

-591 FKPFD
+591 YKPFD

-603 TEIHFIDRP
+603 TEIHFINRP

-624 IVLMEHGNRGYID
+624 VVLMEHGNRGYID

-642 FGLAAWEELPQA
+642 FGLAAWEALPQA